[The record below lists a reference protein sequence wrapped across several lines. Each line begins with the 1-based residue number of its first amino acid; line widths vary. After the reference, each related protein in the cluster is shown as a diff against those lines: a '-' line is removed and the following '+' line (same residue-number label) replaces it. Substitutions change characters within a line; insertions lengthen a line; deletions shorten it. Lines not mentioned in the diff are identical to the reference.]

1 MKLPIKHILT
11 LAALLLF
18 GTLRAQETPGTP
30 GEVLSFEEYLGYVKK
45 YHPLLKS
52 ANLEISKAQAML
64 MQARGGFDP
73 KIEVDFD
80 EKQFRDREYYSI
92 LNSSFKIPTWYGIEI
107 KAAFDNSEGYYLNPQ
122 NTVPNAGLTSLGVTV
137 PLGQGLFINQRM
149 ADVRTAKLQ
158 QQLSVAE
165 RRLKAISVLYDAAA
179 AYFNWVKSYRE
190 AQMYTDYLRYA
201 ETRLVGIKGLINEG
215 AAPAIDSVESGIAVK
230 SRKLSMIDANLK
242 LTKARLELSNY
253 LWINDVPVE
262 VAEGLKPE
270 TELSATI
277 DDSLKTNLLAT
288 TDSLVTNHPKLQS
301 LETKI
306 SMLDVERK
314 LKANMLLPKLN
325 VGYHY
330 ISEPSYID
338 DFRFEDYKFAVNFA
352 FPIFLRKERGA
363 VKLAKLKIQDT
374 QFQLD
379 QERLQLKNKI
389 DAQRTEISSVTEQRE
404 VISSLVKDYETMLK
418 SEERLFSY
426 GESSFFLIN
435 TRENNLINARLQQ
448 ISLENRFF
456 FSKADLFKILANP
469 E

>member
-1 MKLPIKHILT
+1 M
-11 LAALLLF
+11 ALMLF
-18 GTLRAQETPGTP
+18 SSMSAQETPATP

-45 YHPLLKS
+45 YHPMLKS

-73 KIEVDFD
+73 KIEVDYD
-80 EKQFRDREYYSI
+80 EKQFKGTEYYSI

-122 NTVPNAGLTSLGVTV
+122 NTLPNAGLTSLGVTV
-137 PLGQGLFINQRM
+137 PIGQGLFINQRM
-149 ADVRTAKLQ
+149 ADVRTARLQ
-158 QQLSVAE
+158 QDLSVAE
-165 RRLKAISVLYDAAA
+165 RRLRAIAVLYDASA
-179 AYFNWVKSYRE
+179 AYFNWLKSYRE
-190 AQMYTDYLRYA
+190 TEMYKDYLRYA
-201 ETRLVGIKGLINEG
+201 ETRLEGIKGLIREG

-230 SRKLSMIDANLK
+230 NRRLSMIDANLK
-242 LTKARLELSNY
+242 LAKARLELSNY

-270 TELSATI
+270 TELSITI
-277 DDSLKTNLLAT
+277 DQALKTNLLAT
-288 TDSLVTNHPKLQS
+288 TDSLMANHPKLQS

-306 SMLDVERK
+306 SMLDVERR
-314 LKANMLLPKLN
+314 LKANMLLPKLD

-330 ISEPSYID
+330 ISEPSYMD
-338 DFRFEDYKFAVNFA
+338 EFRFEDYKFAVNFS

-363 VKLAKLKIQDT
+363 LKLAKLKIQDT
-374 QFQLD
+374 QYQLD

-389 DAQRTEISSVTEQRE
+389 DAQRTEINSVTEQRE
-404 VISSLVKDYETMLK
+404 VIASLVQDYETMLR

>member
-1 MKLPIKHILT
+1 M
-11 LAALLLF
+11 ALMLF
-18 GTLRAQETPGTP
+18 STMSAQETPATP

-45 YHPLLKS
+45 YHPLLRS

-73 KIEVDFD
+73 KIEVDYD
-80 EKQFRDREYYSI
+80 EKQFKGTEYYSI

-122 NTVPNAGLTSLGVTV
+122 NTLPNAGLTSLGITV
-137 PLGQGLFINQRM
+137 PIGQGLFINQRM
-149 ADVRTAKLQ
+149 ADVRTARLQ
-158 QQLSVAE
+158 QDLSMAE
-165 RRLKAISVLYDAAA
+165 RRLRAIAVLYDASA
-179 AYFNWVKSYRE
+179 AYFNWLKSYRE
-190 AQMYTDYLRYA
+190 TEMYKDYLRYA
-201 ETRLVGIKGLINEG
+201 ETRLEGIKGLIREG

-230 SRKLSMIDANLK
+230 NRRLSMIDANLK
-242 LTKARLELSNY
+242 LAKARLELSNY

-270 TELSATI
+270 TELSITI
-277 DDSLKTNLLAT
+277 DQALKTNLLAT
-288 TDSLVTNHPKLQS
+288 TDSLMANHPKLQS

-306 SMLDVERK
+306 SMLDVERR
-314 LKANMLLPKLN
+314 LKANMLLPKLD

-330 ISEPSYID
+330 ISEPSYMD
-338 DFRFEDYKFAVNFA
+338 EFRFEDYKFAVNFS

-363 VKLAKLKIQDT
+363 LKLAKLKIQDT
-374 QFQLD
+374 QYQLD

-389 DAQRTEISSVTEQRE
+389 DAQRTEINSVTEQRE
-404 VISSLVKDYETMLK
+404 VIASLVQDYETMLR

-426 GESSFFLIN
+426 GENSFFLIN

>member
-1 MKLPIKHILT
+1 M
-11 LAALLLF
+11 ALMLF
-18 GTLRAQETPGTP
+18 SSMSAQETPATP
-30 GEVLSFEEYLGYVKK
+30 GDVLSFEEYLGYVKK

-73 KIEVDFD
+73 KIEVDYD
-80 EKQFRDREYYSI
+80 EKQFKGTEYYSI

-122 NTVPNAGLTSLGVTV
+122 NTLPNAGLTSLGITV
-137 PLGQGLFINQRM
+137 PIGQGLFINQRM
-149 ADVRTAKLQ
+149 ADVRTARLQ
-158 QQLSVAE
+158 QDLSVAE
-165 RRLKAISVLYDAAA
+165 RRLRAIAVLYDASA
-179 AYFNWVKSYRE
+179 AYFNWLKSYRE
-190 AQMYTDYLRYA
+190 ADMYKDYLRYA
-201 ETRLVGIKGLINEG
+201 ETRLEGIKGLIREG

-230 SRKLSMIDANLK
+230 NRRLSMIDANLK
-242 LTKARLELSNY
+242 LAKARLELSNY

-270 TELSATI
+270 TELSITI
-277 DDSLKTNLLAT
+277 DQALKTNLLAT
-288 TDSLVTNHPKLQS
+288 TDSLMANHPKLQS

-306 SMLDVERK
+306 SMLDVERR
-314 LKANMLLPKLN
+314 LKANMLLPKLD

-330 ISEPSYID
+330 ISEPSYMD
-338 DFRFEDYKFAVNFA
+338 EFRFEDYKFAVNFS

-363 VKLAKLKIQDT
+363 LKLAKLKIQDT
-374 QFQLD
+374 QYQLD

-389 DAQRTEISSVTEQRE
+389 DAQRTEINSVAEQRE
-404 VISSLVKDYETMLK
+404 VIASLVQDYETMLR